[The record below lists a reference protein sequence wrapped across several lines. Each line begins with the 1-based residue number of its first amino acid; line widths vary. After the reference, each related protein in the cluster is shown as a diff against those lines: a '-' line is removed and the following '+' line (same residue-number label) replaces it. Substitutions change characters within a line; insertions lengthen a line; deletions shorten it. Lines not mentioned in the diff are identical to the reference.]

1 MPTDPK
7 LIKALVDAGTLA
19 FTILAGFIGAVW
31 ALVRYFDQKRQDR
44 EQRANAEKDR
54 LDQQR
59 LDEEGRRAE
68 RVANLLMAFNQAPDT
83 EKKTWII
90 LALSLYPKETG
101 RLLTMSLGR
110 FDEEIS
116 QSVLLALVSM
126 GPEVLPELI
135 RLNRIAQVF
144 GAESSDGILQAGD
157 IYDGERLAARTK
169 VAIQNLLIQ
178 ADGGST
184 GQYDLADVDL
194 SKCVFT
200 GLRLQSANFRKC
212 NLRGAILK
220 QARIRE
226 GNFRGAV
233 LEGAVLTEA
242 HLQDCDLTGAQG
254 PLQAIRAFLAR
265 LTFDHAGLGHSHFDG
280 AHLEASTFLQTDLLQ
295 AELPG
300 LHVKA
305 CTFDQADLRK
315 VRAVKSH
322 WLESDFTRARL
333 VAADLSDS
341 EWSRCRFEGC
351 ELMGLNGQSMS
362 IQKVRFSHCDFG
374 GSKWPSATFTDATFE
389 ACRFGGADFRSCT
402 FANPAFF
409 DCDLDTGQ
417 FDLDVAALN
426 RTRSGRQAHRS
437 PAH

>member
-1 MPTDPK
+1 MLTDPK
-7 LIKALVDAGTLA
+7 FIKALVDAGTLA
-19 FTILAGFIGAVW
+19 FTILAGFIGAIW
-31 ALVRYFDQKRQDR
+31 ALVRYFDQRQQDR
-44 EQRANAEKDR
+44 AQRAKADKDR

-68 RVANLLMAFNQAPDT
+68 RVANLLAAFNQAPDA

-116 QSVLLALVSM
+116 KSVLLALVSM

-144 GAESSDGILQAGD
+144 EAETSNTILQAGD

-184 GQYDLADVDL
+184 QQYDLADVDL
-194 SKCVFT
+194 SKCIFL
-200 GLRLQSANFRKC
+200 GLKLQGANFRKC
-212 NLRGAILK
+212 NLRGAVLK

-233 LEGAVLTEA
+233 LEGAVFTDA
-242 HLQDCDLTGAQG
+242 HLQGCDLTGAKG
-254 PLQAIRAFLAR
+254 PLQAVHLV
-265 LTFDHAGLGHSHFDG
+265 LKKGTFDHADLDHSHFDG
-280 AHLEASTFLQTDLLQ
+280 AHLEAATFLKASLVQ

-300 LHVKA
+300 LHVTG
-305 CTFDQADLRK
+305 CRFDQSDLRK
-315 VRAVKSH
+315 VHAPKSH
-322 WLESDFTRARL
+322 WVESEFRHAKLTAS
-333 VAADLSDS
+333 DLSEA
-341 EWSRCRFEGC
+341 EWSHDRFEDC
-351 ELMGLNGQSMS
+351 ELMGLNGQAAVV
-362 IQKVRFSHCDFG
+362 QKTAFLRCDFG
-374 GSKWPSATFTDATFE
+374 GSRWPSATFTDATFE
-389 ACRFGGADFRSCT
+389 GCRFGGADFRTCAFIHPT
-402 FANPAFF
+402 FI
-409 DCDLDTGQ
+409 DCVIDTGL
-417 FDLDVAALN
+417 FDLDVASLN
-426 RTRSGRQAHRS
+426 RTHPGRRKTGSH
-437 PAH
+437 PH